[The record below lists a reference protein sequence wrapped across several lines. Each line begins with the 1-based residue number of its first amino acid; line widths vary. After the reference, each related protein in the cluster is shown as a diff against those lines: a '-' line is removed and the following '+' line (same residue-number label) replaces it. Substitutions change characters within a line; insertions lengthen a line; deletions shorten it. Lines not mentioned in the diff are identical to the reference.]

1 MPTERFMRLPKEKI
15 EAIRIAAAKEFMRVP
30 PEEAS
35 INRIIHDAD
44 ISRGSFYTY
53 FEDKQDLL
61 KWLICAHAEHHFKN
75 YIERLKEN
83 GGDLWD
89 MLENVFDRG
98 MDLMEQAGLINI
110 FQNLIRSAK
119 FMDVFRGDPDSD
131 PQVCRENQKFMQLL
145 YEHIDQSREPID
157 QDTLNELIEM
167 HMVVLM
173 MSIRRFFRD
182 GEARE
187 KASEYY
193 KRHIHML
200 HYGICAYRK
209 DQSRD
214 EQQKKAQTGGSPFGG
229 QIREN
234 VSQHAAENEEEP

>member
-15 EAIRIAAAKEFMRVP
+15 DAIRIASAKEFMRVP
-30 PEEAS
+30 PEEVS

-61 KWLICAHAEHHFKN
+61 KWLICEHAERHFKG
-75 YIERLKEN
+75 YIEGLEEN

-98 MDLMEQAGLINI
+98 INALETSGLLEI
-110 FQNLIRSAK
+110 FQNLIKSAK
-119 FMDVFRGDPDSD
+119 LIELFKGGPDCDPKAVEGNRIFME
-131 PQVCRENQKFMQLL
+131 QL
-145 YEHIDQSREPID
+145 YEHIDHEKYPFGRDE
-157 QDTLNELIEM
+157 LFELIEM
-167 HMVVLM
+167 QMVVFL
-173 MSIRRFFRD
+173 MSIKKFFRD

-187 KASEYY
+187 AASAYY

-200 HYGICAYRK
+200 HYGVCAYK
-209 DQSRD
+209 TDHDDQ
-214 EQQKKAQTGGSPFGG
+214 K
-229 QIREN
+229 
-234 VSQHAAENEEEP
+234 

>member
-30 PEEAS
+30 PEEVS

-61 KWLICAHAEHHFKN
+61 RWLICAHSERHFQG
-75 YIERLKEN
+75 YIDVLQEN
-83 GGDLWD
+83 GGDIWD
-89 MLENVFDRG
+89 MLENEFDRG
-98 MDLMEQAGLINI
+98 IDTLEESGLLEI

-119 FMDVFRGDPDSD
+119 LIELFKGGPDNDPEITESNRRF
-131 PQVCRENQKFMQLL
+131 VTLIYEN
-145 YEHIDQSREPID
+145 IDHEKYPLD
-157 QDTLNELIEM
+157 WDDTYDLVEM
-167 HMVVLM
+167 HMIVLL
-173 MSIRRFFRD
+173 MSIKKFFRD

-187 KASEYY
+187 DASAYY

-200 HYGICAYRK
+200 HYGVCEY
-209 DQSRD
+209 
-214 EQQKKAQTGGSPFGG
+214 KKEHSKK
-229 QIREN
+229 E
-234 VSQHAAENEEEP
+234 

>member
-61 KWLICAHAEHHFKN
+61 KWLICAHAERHFN
-75 YIERLKEN
+75 GYITTLQEN
-83 GGDLWD
+83 GGDVWA
-89 MLENVFDRG
+89 MLENEFDRG
-98 MDLMEQAGLINI
+98 VDLLEEFGLVEI
-110 FQNLIRSAK
+110 FHNLIKSAK
-119 FMDVFRGDPDSD
+119 LIELFKGGPDTDPEVVETNRKFVD
-131 PQVCRENQKFMQLL
+131 RIYEN
-145 YEHIDQSREPID
+145 IDHEKNPID
-157 QDTLNELIEM
+157 RDAVFDLVEM
-167 HMVVLM
+167 HMVVFL
-173 MSIRRFFRD
+173 MSIKKFFRD

-187 KASEYY
+187 AASEYY

-200 HYGICAYRK
+200 HYGICEYRK
-209 DQSRD
+209 DHSGK
-214 EQQKKAQTGGSPFGG
+214 E
-229 QIREN
+229 
-234 VSQHAAENEEEP
+234 

>member
-61 KWLICAHAEHHFKN
+61 KWLICAHAEHHFKG
-75 YIERLKEN
+75 YIDALQKN
-83 GGDLWD
+83 GGDPWD
-89 MLENVFDRG
+89 MMENVFDRG
-98 MDLMEQAGLINI
+98 IDALEGFGLLEI
-110 FQNLIRSAK
+110 FQNLIKSAK
-119 FMDVFRGDPDSD
+119 LIELFKGGPDSD
-131 PQVCRENQKFMQLL
+131 PKAVEANRKFLELMYENIDHEKYPMDKDTVFELVEMQ
-145 YEHIDQSREPID
+145 
-157 QDTLNELIEM
+157 
-167 HMVVLM
+167 MVVFL
-173 MSIRRFFRD
+173 MSIKKFFRD

-187 KASEYY
+187 DASAYY

-200 HYGICAYRK
+200 HYGICEYKKRA
-209 DQSRD
+209 
-214 EQQKKAQTGGSPFGG
+214 QQERVTPDRALQEKT
-229 QIREN
+229 R
-234 VSQHAAENEEEP
+234 HMDHC